1 MYTISLVAN
10 KLGKNMLAFA
20 EDFSYS
26 QDDKNVLLSNNNDNY
41 LIPKSNKKWETFS
54 LLFETRHFI
63 KKTIRNDKLSIVRTV
78 TCEKTLYAY
87 ISWSKRN

>member
-26 QDDKNVLLSNNNDNY
+26 QGNKNVLLSKAK
-41 LIPKSNKKWETFS
+41 IITST
-54 LLFETRHFI
+54 LFPRAI
-63 KKTIRNDKLSIVRTV
+63 KNGKLFLFV
-78 TCEKTLYAY
+78 
-87 ISWSKRN
+87 